1 MHNRPDRESAK
12 TRPPLTVE
20 VYRIEGMPIEWV
32 KDGMEGAPALGNS
45 IGATLIRDL
54 R

>member
-12 TRPPLTVE
+12 DTTPSTVE

-32 KDGMEGAPALGNS
+32 KDGMEGARALRNS
-45 IGATLIRDL
+45 TGATLLRDF